1 MRKEERIVSD
11 RVEEFEV
18 IEKKDNKKGYNNY
31 ESLLQKKKNIYGLRK
46 KAILLKISKRLRR
59 KHQEEYEWKK
69 THETVFNF
77 TTLEKYELKLQ

>member
-46 KAILLKISKRLRR
+46 KAILQPGR
-59 KHQEEYEWKK
+59 YW
-69 THETVFNF
+69 
-77 TTLEKYELKLQ
+77 